1 MPYRPPLVPHE
12 TFVADPVDLP
22 VRAPGDEGLSALA
35 RAEVLMVN
43 GATVTFKAVTT
54 DGETLV
60 AELCAAEEG
69 VIRVRL
75 SQDPDARS
83 RSARATTLVR
93 PATDAGARVEVTDG
107 RARLV
112 TGPLMAEVTLDP
124 WGIRFL
130 DTHGRLLVAENPG
143 EADISGRLRTLPFG
157 RSTVDGSVVAY
168 HESFTAAADEHFVG
182 LGEKFTGFDK
192 RGQRAVMWNYD
203 AFGSESDRAYKNVP
217 FYLSSRGYGVLVD
230 SGMATEFDLCQ
241 STHTCVQ
248 IIVPDDLIDY
258 YVIAGPTP
266 AEILDRFNR
275 ITSRPLLPPKWA
287 FGTWISSGFFADS
300 QAKVLERARTIRE
313 RGIPCDVLH
322 LDCYWQ
328 VAGHWSDLQ
337 WDEASFPDPRAMFAT
352 LAEQGFRVSLWIN
365 SYVSHLSPLFAE
377 ARDRG
382 YFLRGPDGSA
392 YVADVWHGSQ
402 PPCGI
407 VDFTN
412 PEATAWFQGLLRSL
426 LVQGAAVFK
435 TDFAEGVPVDSVA
448 SNGMTGVEL
457 HNVYSLLFND
467 AVAAVTKEV
476 AGHSMLWARSS
487 FLGGQRHSA
496 QWGGDTNCSYPAMG
510 STLRGGLSHGLA
522 GVPFWSHDAGGFT
535 GRPSPDLY
543 VRWAQF
549 GALSPLVRF
558 HGTTSRLPWEFPP
571 AAEAAAIEAVRLRY
585 QLMPYLYSA
594 AVTAARTGVPMMRA
608 LLVDSPDDPAA
619 WLADL
624 EYRIGTDL
632 FVVPM
637 TDPDGHRTAYF
648 PQGSWVDWWTGEV
661 VPGGRYE
668 TVRQPLERIPL
679 YARLGAL
686 IPVAGV
692 VDHLGDRPF
701 ADVTVV
707 SFGAT
712 DGRGVID
719 DVDGTTAIAAVR
731 HGDRLEFTVD
741 GPKQVHRFAVASG
754 LDVPAE
760 VWVNGSRAEREPN
773 GDQPFTAPRMTP
785 LMKWRC
791 TNG

>member
-93 PATDAGARVEVTDG
+93 PATDADARVEVTDG
-107 RARLV
+107 RARLA
-112 TGPLMAEVTLDP
+112 TGPLVAEVTLDP

-130 DTHGRLLVAENPG
+130 DAHGRLLVAENPG

-266 AEILDRFNR
+266 AQILDRFNR

-287 FGTWISSGFFADS
+287 FGTWVSSGFFADS
-300 QAKVLERARTIRE
+300 QVKVLERARTIRE

-337 WDEASFPDPRAMFAT
+337 WDGVSFPDPRAMFAT

-365 SYVSHLSPLFAE
+365 SYVSHLSPLFAD

-382 YFLRGPDGSA
+382 YFLTGPDGSA

-402 PPCGI
+402 PSCGI

-412 PEATAWFQGLLRSL
+412 PEATAWFQGLLRPL
-426 LVQGAAVFK
+426 LEQGAAVFK

-467 AVAAVTKEV
+467 AVAAVTQEV

-543 VRWAQF
+543 IRWAQF

-585 QLMPYLYSA
+585 QLLPYLYSA
-594 AVTAARTGVPMMRA
+594 AVTSARTGVPMMRA

-637 TDPDGHRTAYF
+637 TDPDGSRTAYF
-648 PQGSWVDWWTGEV
+648 PHGSWVDWWTGEV
-661 VPGGRYE
+661 VSGGRHDV
-668 TVRQPLERIPL
+668 VRQPLERIPL
-679 YARLGAL
+679 YARLGSL
-686 IPVAGV
+686 IPVAPV
-692 VDHLGDRPF
+692 VEHVGDRPF
-701 ADVTVV
+701 DDLVVV

-712 DGRGVID
+712 DGHCVID
-719 DVDGTTAIAAVR
+719 DVDGTTTVTTVR
-731 HGDRLEFTVD
+731 QGDRLEFTVD
-741 GPKQVHRFAVASG
+741 GPKALHRFAVVDG
-754 LDVPAE
+754 VDVPAE
-760 VWVNGSRAEREPN
+760 VWVNGSPAEREPDA
-773 GDQPFTAPRMTP
+773 DQPFTAPRMTP